1 MRPINLIRRR
11 SYAIMGPMAVKRQ
24 EGEDA
29 LIASFAR
36 FIDRA
41 GVKPRGLVAGVG
53 DDAAI
58 FRGSGEDYVVTKD
71 VLVEGRHF
79 RRTWFSGAALG
90 WRAAAVNLSD
100 VAAMGAHPRFGLVSL
115 VVPEN
120 MPLPYARGIERGI
133 QRHLAK
139 YGATIIGGNVSG
151 VLGPLVV
158 DVTLIGACR
167 SGAAWKR
174 NARRGDAIVLV
185 GPVGDAAIGLSQ
197 LEENPIA
204 RGSLVTRYRK
214 PVPRLDVARLLAGH
228 PAVHGAMDIS
238 DGLSTD
244 LIRMCRASGVGCELA
259 ESQLP
264 LSRALKAYCI
274 GRGHDPLMWAMRGG
288 EDYALILAVAPS
300 KAEWLCRRVKARL
313 GISAVVAGHFTGKK
327 GQFRIVGED
336 GRARAFRASG
346 WDHLKKG

>member
-1 MRPINLIRRR
+1 
-11 SYAIMGPMAVKRQ
+11 MAVKPN

-29 LIASFAR
+29 LVASFAR
-36 FIDRA
+36 LIDSA
-41 GVKPRGLVAGVG
+41 GVKPRGLVLGVG

-58 FRGSGEDYVVTKD
+58 IRGQGEDYVVTKD

-79 RRTWFSGAALG
+79 RRRWFSGVALG

-100 VAAMGAHPRFGLVSL
+100 VAAMGAQPRFGLVSL

-120 MPLPYARGIERGI
+120 MPLNFARGIERGI

-139 YGATIIGGNVSG
+139 YGATVIGGNVSG
-151 VLGPLVV
+151 VLGPLMV

-167 SGAAWKR
+167 SGGAWKR
-174 NARRGDAIVLV
+174 NARKGDAIVLV
-185 GPVGDAAIGLSQ
+185 GPVGDAAIGLSL
-197 LEENPIA
+197 LEENPRA

-214 PVPRLDVARLLAGH
+214 PVPRLDVARLLAGN
-228 PAVHGAMDIS
+228 ASVHGAMDIS

-244 LIRMCRASGVGCELA
+244 LIRMCRSAGVGCELVEA
-259 ESQLP
+259 QLP

-274 GRGHDPLMWAMRGG
+274 SRGRDPLAWAMRGG

-300 KAEWLCRRVKARL
+300 KAEALCQRVKNRL
-313 GISAVVAGHFTGKK
+313 GVAAVVAGRFTGDK
-327 GQFRIVGED
+327 GRFRIVGED
-336 GRARAFRASG
+336 GRARVFRATG

>member
-1 MRPINLIRRR
+1 
-11 SYAIMGPMAVKRQ
+11 VKRH

-36 FIDRA
+36 FIDGA
-41 GVKPRGLVAGVG
+41 GVKPRGLVLGLG
-53 DDAAI
+53 DDAAV
-58 FRGSGEDYVVTKD
+58 FRGRGEDYVVTKD

-79 RRTWFSGAALG
+79 MRTWFSGAALG

-100 VAAMGAHPRFGLVSL
+100 VAAMGAQPRFGLVSL

-120 MPLPYARGIERGI
+120 MPLDYARGIERGV

-139 YGATIIGGNVSG
+139 YGATVIGGNVSG
-151 VLGPLVV
+151 TMGPLVV

-167 SGAAWKR
+167 SGGAWKR
-174 NARRGDAIVLV
+174 SARKGDAIVLV
-185 GPVGDAAIGLSQ
+185 GPIGDAAIGLAL
-197 LEENPIA
+197 LEKNARA
-204 RGSLVTRYRK
+204 RGVLVTRYRK
-214 PVPRLDVARLLAGH
+214 PVPRLDVAKLLARD
-228 PAVHGAMDIS
+228 ASVHGAMDIS

-244 LIRMCRASGVGCELA
+244 LIRMCRAAGAGCELL
-259 ESQLP
+259 EDRLP

-274 GRGHDPLMWAMRGG
+274 SRAQDPVTWAMRGG

-300 KAEWLCRRVKARL
+300 KAEALCKKVRNRL
-313 GISAVVAGHFTGKK
+313 GVSAAVAGRFTASK
-327 GQFRIVGED
+327 GRYRIVSED
-336 GRARAFRASG
+336 GRARAFRATG